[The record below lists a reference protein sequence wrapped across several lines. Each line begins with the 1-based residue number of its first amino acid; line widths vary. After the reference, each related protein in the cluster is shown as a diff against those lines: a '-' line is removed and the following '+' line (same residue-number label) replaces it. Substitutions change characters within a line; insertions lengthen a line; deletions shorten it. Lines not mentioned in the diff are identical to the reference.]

1 MDDIIKIVESL
12 ENYLLIDGASETV
25 KYEIKKQ
32 QGGFLPAMMAPMA
45 ASLIESMTSS
55 LIQPVASSLINSI
68 TGKG

>member
-45 ASLIESMTSS
+45 ASLIALMNSS
-55 LIQPVASSLINSI
+55 LIQPIASLLINSI